1 MKIYL
6 QLQIKEPEGKSGIR
20 DEVVY
25 IGNAFKTVYTPPCCN
40 EVLTEKLENRVD
52 FANNDD
58 SIDPLIKMAILHY
71 QFEAIHPFFDGNGRT
86 GRVMNALFISKKDL
100 LDEPVLY
107 LSKYINE
114 YRNDYYRLLREV
126 TEKGNWS
133 EWILFMLKAVKETAI
148 YTLKKV
154 NGIYDLYQST
164 QDKVKTEAKT
174 IYSYELI
181 EMLFSQP
188 YCKIGFLVD
197 AKIASRNTA
206 SKYLNTLEELGILT
220 KEQSGNEI
228 LYLNKDLYKLL
239 SE

>member
-1 MKIYL
+1 I
-6 QLQIKEPEGKSGIR
+6 
-20 DEVVY
+20 
-25 IGNAFKTVYTPPCCN
+25 
-40 EVLTEKLENRVD
+40 LTKKLENWVD

-58 SIDPLIKMAILHY
+58 GIDPLIKMAILHY

-86 GRVMNALFISKKDL
+86 GRVMNALFISKRDL
-100 LDEPVLY
+100 LDEPILY

-114 YRNDYYRLLREV
+114 YKNDYYRLLREV
-126 TEKGNWS
+126 TEKGNWN

-164 QDKVKTEAKT
+164 KEKVKTEAKT

-206 SKYLNTLEELGILT
+206 SKYLNTLEELGILA
-220 KEQSGNEI
+220 KEQSGSEI
-228 LYLNKDLYKLL
+228 LYLNKGLYKLL